1 MQTIAPSG
9 EQEMTW
15 SGHLLLLADRS
26 LTVAQLRLMLQCCV
40 CRLLS
45 MTLCIV
51 AERCILESKS

>member
-26 LTVAQLRLMLQCCV
+26 VTVAQLRLMLQCCI
-40 CRLLS
+40 CRLS
-45 MTLCIV
+45 VVYDVMYCGWTV
-51 AERCILESKS
+51 HPRE